1 MGVSGSMA
9 GAYRRPPTS
18 PAGCGF
24 ITFSVGR
31 TGSFPVGTIFDE
43 TPLQGVPAGCIQQAA
58 SARRRWR
65 KAVAEEEEE
74 VGVETSFEELAKRA
88 EDVEEDEDD
97 VVLDLAPGDDKTEAL
112 IEKVIPPQANEFTCR
127 NCFLVKH
134 RSQLADKKKMLCR
147 DCA

>member
-1 MGVSGSMA
+1 
-9 GAYRRPPTS
+9 
-18 PAGCGF
+18 
-24 ITFSVGR
+24 
-31 TGSFPVGTIFDE
+31 
-43 TPLQGVPAGCIQQAA
+43 
-58 SARRRWR
+58 
-65 KAVAEEEEE
+65 VAEEEEE

-88 EDVEEDEDD
+88 EDTEEDDDD

-134 RSQLADKKKMLCR
+134 RSQLADKKKMFCR

>member
-1 MGVSGSMA
+1 M
-9 GAYRRPPTS
+9 
-18 PAGCGF
+18 
-24 ITFSVGR
+24 
-31 TGSFPVGTIFDE
+31 
-43 TPLQGVPAGCIQQAA
+43 
-58 SARRRWR
+58 
-65 KAVAEEEEE
+65 AEEEED

-97 VVLDLAPGDDKTEAL
+97 VILDLAPGDDKAEAL
-112 IEKVIPPQANEFTCR
+112 VEKVVPPQANEFTCR

>member
-1 MGVSGSMA
+1 M
-9 GAYRRPPTS
+9 
-18 PAGCGF
+18 
-24 ITFSVGR
+24 
-31 TGSFPVGTIFDE
+31 
-43 TPLQGVPAGCIQQAA
+43 
-58 SARRRWR
+58 
-65 KAVAEEEEE
+65 AEEEEE

-97 VVLDLAPGDDKTEAL
+97 VVLDLAPGDDKAEAL

-134 RSQLADKKKMLCR
+134 RSQLADKKKMFCR

>member
-1 MGVSGSMA
+1 
-9 GAYRRPPTS
+9 
-18 PAGCGF
+18 
-24 ITFSVGR
+24 
-31 TGSFPVGTIFDE
+31 
-43 TPLQGVPAGCIQQAA
+43 
-58 SARRRWR
+58 
-65 KAVAEEEEE
+65 VAEEEEE

-97 VVLDLAPGDDKTEAL
+97 VILDLAPGDDKAEAL

-134 RSQLADKKKMLCR
+134 RSQLADKKKMFCR

>member
-1 MGVSGSMA
+1 
-9 GAYRRPPTS
+9 
-18 PAGCGF
+18 
-24 ITFSVGR
+24 
-31 TGSFPVGTIFDE
+31 
-43 TPLQGVPAGCIQQAA
+43 LQGVPAGCIQQAA

-65 KAVAEEEEE
+65 NALAEEEEE

-97 VVLDLAPGDDKTEAL
+97 IVLDLAPGDDKAEAL

-134 RSQLADKKKMLCR
+134 RSQLADKKKMFCR